1 MYRIAMFVSGA
12 ALLTLFAAGCQRGGG
27 TDKAKKLIVP
37 VAHPEKRSVADYA
50 YYTGRTNAMHS
61 VTIQPRVT
69 GYLMEMPFKEGEY
82 VKKDATL
89 FKIDPR
95 PYEAQLKA
103 ALAQLAQSKASLEY
117 ASATYKRFKELDDKA
132 KGNVSPRELDQYKA
146 QESQAIATLNLSEAN
161 LESAKLNLE
170 WTEIKSPIDGHIS
183 RYYLTKGNLVNQD
196 VTQLT
201 TVVSMDPMYVYFDMD
216 EPTLLT
222 IKRAVNEG
230 KLKTRSK
237 ETEDARAVGASTLG
251 LLALPLAR
259 RDLAAASML
268 YPGRVAPD
276 ALVEVSMAGEDDYR
290 HVGKINFVDNQ
301 VNSGTGS
308 ISIRG
313 VFDNPKPAG
322 GTFLMVP
329 GMFVRVRL
337 PIGERHDALLVTD
350 KAITS
355 EQGRKKVFVL
365 DDKGLVQEREV
376 TVGALQDDGLR
387 VISRGL
393 KQDDWVLVGGL
404 QQVRPGMEAQPEEYF
419 MPLPGKA
426 AIPLTPKKEAEKKP
440 K

>member
-1 MYRIAMFVSGA
+1 MYRITQLVLGA
-12 ALLTLFAAGCQRGGG
+12 GLLILFAAGCQRRAGNE
-27 TDKAKKLIVP
+27 KADELLVVP
-37 VAHPEKRSVADYA
+37 VAHPEKRSIADYA

-69 GYLMEMPFKEGEY
+69 GYLDAMPFKEGEY
-82 VKKDATL
+82 VNKGTTL

-117 ASATYKRFKELDDKA
+117 ASATYKRFKELDEKQ

-146 QESQAIATLNLSEAN
+146 QEAQALATLNLAEAN

-196 VTQLT
+196 ATQLT

-230 KLKTRSK
+230 KLKTRAK
-237 ETEDARAVGASTLG
+237 DA
-251 LLALPLAR
+251 
-259 RDLAAASML
+259 
-268 YPGRVAPD
+268 D

-313 VFDNPKPAG
+313 VFDNAKPAG
-322 GTFLMVP
+322 GTYLMVP

-337 PIGERHDALLVTD
+337 PIGEKHDALLVTD

-365 DDKGLVQEREV
+365 DADSVVQEREV

-387 VISRGL
+387 AITRGL

-404 QQVRPGMEAQPEEYF
+404 QQVRPRMKVQPEELES

-426 AIPLTPKKEAEKKP
+426 ASPIAPKKQAGKQKK
-440 K
+440 